1 MEALPIFRISV
12 HRSGRRLDRVCGRFV
27 PSRLRAVPAEAGTG
41 GRGALPARRLP
52 KQPPSTAE
60 AVRGWPGRTLG
71 ACRSRSVGSDGWFGA
86 CRSRSVPSVRG
97 SVADRSRQRVTRGT
111 IGPTAEAACFIGTG
125 GFHLPKQV
133 EVPPT
138 AAGEDELNHRPTSQ
152 AEAGSR
158 STEVETEPEDR
169 FPGSRRGS
177 DPPKRTPTS
186 PRGTGN
192 REVLGEPAEA
202 GASVP
207 SRAPEFVA
215 SFRGP
220 RFQVPGSDA
229 LRGSGRL
236 RGLSPLTSP
245 LRCPAVSSGP
255 PLVSPMGLCPLRGPL
270 SSAAVPRLPGAE
282 ASGFRCSP
290 ALPKQGGVPGKVLRT
305 GHPVRW
311 ASVRSPQRVARGF
324 RSIPSWVA
332 RDAPSRDC
340 SLSWF
345 RRAAPEVCPG
355 ARVASRTSVGAAS
368 HCWMVFRRRCLA
380 GLHGVF
386 DVKDL
391 KCRQAAF

>member
-1 MEALPIFRISV
+1 
-12 HRSGRRLDRVCGRFV
+12 
-27 PSRLRAVPAEAGTG
+27 
-41 GRGALPARRLP
+41 
-52 KQPPSTAE
+52 
-60 AVRGWPGRTLG
+60 
-71 ACRSRSVGSDGWFGA
+71 
-86 CRSRSVPSVRG
+86 
-97 SVADRSRQRVTRGT
+97 
-111 IGPTAEAACFIGTG
+111 
-125 GFHLPKQV
+125 
-133 EVPPT
+133 
-138 AAGEDELNHRPTSQ
+138 
-152 AEAGSR
+152 
-158 STEVETEPEDR
+158 
-169 FPGSRRGS
+169 
-177 DPPKRTPTS
+177 
-186 PRGTGN
+186 
-192 REVLGEPAEA
+192 
-202 GASVP
+202 
-207 SRAPEFVA
+207 
-215 SFRGP
+215 
-220 RFQVPGSDA
+220 
-229 LRGSGRL
+229 
-236 RGLSPLTSP
+236 
-245 LRCPAVSSGP
+245 
-255 PLVSPMGLCPLRGPL
+255 MGLCPLRGPL

-391 KCRQAAF
+391 KCRLAVFELGIRTDGLALGGSIPRPMRCLCRSGSKHKVWSAKMKFITGSGFTLS